1 MISSRLGEFAALLTA
16 VCFTFGAMS
25 FEVACKRAGAL
36 LVNWMRLAMGLIL
49 LSVFCLIYRG
59 QLLPPDASAHTW
71 FWLLVSGVIGFA
83 IGDLLLFRAFI
94 VIGSRISMLI
104 MALVPPL
111 TAIIGWAI
119 MGERLGSR
127 GLVGMILTVGGI
139 AIVVLERKRG
149 EEGIR
154 WSHPIAGIGLA
165 LGGVAGQALQL
176 VLSKY
181 GMRSYDPFA
190 ATQIRIIAG
199 ALGSLPVLVLMGGM
213 RRVGPMVRNSRMM
226 IPTTLGAIFG
236 PFLGVAF
243 SLLAVQH
250 TSTGIASTIMAIVPV
265 LIIPPAVIFFKE
277 KVTFSE
283 VLGAVMAVSGVVIL
297 FI

>member
-49 LSVFCLIYRG
+49 LSMFCLFYRG
-59 QLLPPDASAHTW
+59 QLLPLDASAHTW

-94 VIGSRISMLI
+94 VIGSRVAMLV

-127 GLVGMILTVGGI
+127 GLLGMILTVGGI
-139 AIVVLERKRG
+139 AIVVLERKKG
-149 EEGIR
+149 NEGIR
-154 WSHPIAGIGLA
+154 WSHSITGIGLA
-165 LGGVAGQALQL
+165 LGGAAGQALQL

-181 GMRSYDPFA
+181 GMGLYNPFA

-199 ALGSLPVLVLMGGM
+199 ALGSLPILILMGGL
-213 RRVGPMVRNSRMM
+213 RRVSPMVRNPRMM
-226 IPTTLGAIFG
+226 IPTLLGAIFG

-265 LIIPPAVIFFKE
+265 LIIPPAVVFFKE

-283 VLGAVMAVSGVVIL
+283 VLGAIMAVAGVVIL